1 MPPLFAHDPL
11 EAVQRTSRP
20 GWWLAPATALSVA
33 CEHWV
38 LALLA
43 LALFA
48 WLEGDVRSVLRV
60 FVPFAVALLVG
71 VGLVAV
77 CWRVGRMAGWGVR
90 AVPSGHALW
99 AATFAAYTFRVYG
112 ARWGGAA
119 AGLAL
124 AGGVSRIVL
133 GSNGIPSVAAGWAV
147 GVALGVAAFEVAA
160 RLTRVSK
167 VA

>member
-1 MPPLFAHDPL
+1 MPPLFARDPL

-48 WLEGDVRSVLRV
+48 WLEGDVPAVLKA
-60 FVPFAVALLVG
+60 FVPFALALLVG

-77 CWRVGRMAGWGVR
+77 CGRAGRAAGWGVR

-99 AATFAAYTFRVYG
+99 AATF
-112 ARWGGAA
+112 
-119 AGLAL
+119 
-124 AGGVSRIVL
+124 
-133 GSNGIPSVAAGWAV
+133 
-147 GVALGVAAFEVAA
+147 
-160 RLTRVSK
+160 
-167 VA
+167 